1 MNNIRLGKI
10 TRISGECLLR
20 DGNESKK
27 FSGFIRSID
36 GESFTGISINLE
48 GEDKE
53 VMYAMRDK
61 YEQTSFLKGSLVNG
75 NLTFSQIPRLN
86 TVYDYKL
93 VHDNKNNFYGSSFS
107 IEYLVS
113 IDEPVQSADKFIP
126 TAYNHFA
133 SFTKVNFEQI
143 KDQKEEK
150 IMINLLAAN
159 ITNWMYNSYPDDKA
173 VIDLMKAENASL
185 LSDAFAS
192 RGVQLSKKIFD
203 KNH

>member
-36 GESFTGISINLE
+36 GENFTGISINLE

-53 VMYAMRDK
+53 VMHAMRDK

-93 VHDNKNNFYGSSFS
+93 VHDNKNIFYGSSFS

-113 IDEPVQSADKFIP
+113 IDGPVQSADKFIP

-133 SFTKVNFEQI
+133 GFTKVNFEQI
-143 KDQKEEK
+143 KDSKEEK

-159 ITNWMYNSYPDDKA
+159 ITNWMHNSYPDDKA